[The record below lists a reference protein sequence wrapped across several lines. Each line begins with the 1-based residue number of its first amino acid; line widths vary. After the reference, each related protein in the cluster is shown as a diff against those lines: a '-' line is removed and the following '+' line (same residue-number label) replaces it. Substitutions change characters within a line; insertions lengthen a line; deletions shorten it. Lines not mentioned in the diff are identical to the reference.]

1 MIKVPKEVTKV
12 LKTLGEAGFESYVT
26 GECVIDSLMGAKTY
40 NWDVSAKAGYEELI
54 ELFPAAKVQ
63 LGPQF

>member
-54 ELFPAAKVQ
+54 D
-63 LGPQF
+63 